1 MANRKNSALLSLLEN
16 NSVADAAAASG
27 ISETTIFRYM
37 RDPAFRAK
45 FQKAKQDIVDSA
57 LTKLQRACAGAVDVL
72 VQIMKDKS
80 VPPGVRVRAAD
91 CILSRSMDT
100 TKIEALELRISQL
113 EEGKLK

>member
-1 MANRKNSALLSLLEN
+1 MANRRNGALLSLLEN
-16 NSVADAAAASG
+16 NSVADAAVACG
-27 ISETTIFRYM
+27 ISQTTIFRYLQ
-37 RDPAFRAK
+37 DPTFRAK
-45 FQKAKQDIVDSA
+45 FQKANQDMVDIA
-57 LTKLQRACAGAVDVL
+57 LTKLQRACGNAVDVL
-72 VQIMKDKS
+72 VEIMNDKN